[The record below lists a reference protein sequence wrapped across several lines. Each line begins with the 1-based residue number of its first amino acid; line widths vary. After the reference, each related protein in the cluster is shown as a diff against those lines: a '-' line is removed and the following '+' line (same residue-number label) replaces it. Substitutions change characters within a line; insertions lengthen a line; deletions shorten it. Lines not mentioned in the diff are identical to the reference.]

1 MKRKYLVTGGAGFIG
16 SHLCDRLLKEDCR
29 VTALDDL
36 SLGREEF
43 LSRARENPD
52 FQFIR
57 GDILDSGLLDS
68 VFREGNFDGV
78 FHLAANSDI
87 RAEGGETNRDLKLT
101 FLTTFS
107 VLDAMRRA
115 GVKKIVFASSSAIYG
130 PVSGKISEDHGP
142 LNPASFY
149 GAAKLAGEAFISAF
163 VTHFRMQAWI
173 FRFPNVVGSRLTHGV
188 VHDFIGKLRRDPTG
202 LFILGDG
209 KQFKPYL
216 HVDDLIEAVLL
227 CFRRQQANY
236 NRVNVGVPGGTTVQR
251 IAEIIVEE
259 MGLSG
264 VSFEYSGGSAG
275 WTGDVPRYQYDLN
288 LITEMGW
295 KANFTSEE
303 AIRHAV
309 REYLGRLA

>member
-130 PVSGKISEDHGP
+130 PVSGKISEDLKEIFGLILLWH
-142 LNPASFY
+142 SI
-149 GAAKLAGEAFISAF
+149 IS
-163 VTHFRMQAWI
+163 
-173 FRFPNVVGSRLTHGV
+173 
-188 VHDFIGKLRRDPTG
+188 
-202 LFILGDG
+202 
-209 KQFKPYL
+209 
-216 HVDDLIEAVLL
+216 
-227 CFRRQQANY
+227 
-236 NRVNVGVPGGTTVQR
+236 
-251 IAEIIVEE
+251 
-259 MGLSG
+259 
-264 VSFEYSGGSAG
+264 
-275 WTGDVPRYQYDLN
+275 
-288 LITEMGW
+288 
-295 KANFTSEE
+295 
-303 AIRHAV
+303 
-309 REYLGRLA
+309 